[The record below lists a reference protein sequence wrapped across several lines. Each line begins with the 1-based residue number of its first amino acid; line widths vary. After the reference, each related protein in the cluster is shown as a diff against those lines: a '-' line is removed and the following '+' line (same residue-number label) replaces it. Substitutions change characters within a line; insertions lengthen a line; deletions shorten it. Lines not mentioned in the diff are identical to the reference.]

1 MADLTPKQKT
11 EIIKSLRKSIF
22 TDILK
27 AIGIISAVTGLSIF
41 GIYMNVKG
49 KIENILIKRIE
60 KQFEEPTINTL
71 VQNVAKNEAKTILDK
86 QILPEVSNFKS
97 YIDDIKTKYETDYST
112 LKKEIS
118 KLETRNHILSFG
130 DEAISKASRSALE
143 YLYKLQTEPNNS
155 NLFNIISAEIA
166 RVKTFWCTVTTISG
180 ITLKIKNQD
189 GAIKNESDLTTDEL
203 IKLLLE
209 DEVYSSRAKSAQ
221 LLGNRK
227 EKHVAEALMQ
237 CIKKDQHL
245 EVVRDAVNSFKLI
258 TGYYDADVFGAF
270 FNASN
275 IREAGDDR
283 ESIDIWW
290 AKHSLEINE
299 KLK

>member
-27 AIGIISAVTGLSIF
+27 AIGIISVVTGLSIF

-49 KIENILIKRIE
+49 KIENILINKIE

-97 YIDDIKTKYETDYST
+97 YIDDIKTKYKTDYNT

-118 KLETRNHILSFG
+118 ELETRNHILSLG
-130 DEAISKASRSALE
+130 DQAIYKASRSALE
-143 YLYKLQTEPNNS
+143 DLLKLITEPS
-155 NLFNIISAEIA
+155 NPNLLNTVLAEIS
-166 RVKTFWCTVTTISG
+166 RVKLFWLNATTISG
-180 ITLKIKNQD
+180 KTLKVKMQD
-189 GAIKNESDLTTDEL
+189 GTLKNESDLTTDEL

-209 DEVYSSRAKSAQ
+209 EDYSSRAKSAQ
-221 LLGNRK
+221 LLRNRK
-227 EKHVAEALMQ
+227 EKHVPEALMQ

-245 EVVRDAVNSFKLI
+245 EVVRDAVDSFKLI
-258 TGYYDADVFGAF
+258 TGYYAMDVFGAIF
-270 FNASN
+270 RTSDIQAV
-275 IREAGDDR
+275 GDDR
-283 ESIDIWW
+283 EPIDIWW
-290 AKHSLEINE
+290 EKHSLEINE

>member
-27 AIGIISAVTGLSIF
+27 AIGIISAITGLSIF

-49 KIENILIKRIE
+49 KIENILINKIE

-97 YIDDIKTKYETDYST
+97 YIDAIKTKYETDYNT

-118 KLETRNHILSFG
+118 ELETRNHILSFG

-143 YLYKLQTEPNNS
+143 YLCKLQTEPNNS

-209 DEVYSSRAKSAQ
+209 EDYSSRAKSAQ

-245 EVVRDAVNSFKLI
+245 EVVRDAVNSFKVI

>member
-11 EIIKSLRKSIF
+11 EIIKSLRKGIF
-22 TDILK
+22 KDFWG

-49 KIENILIKRIE
+49 KIENILINKIE

-97 YIDDIKTKYETDYST
+97 YIDDIKTKYETDYNT

-118 KLETRNHILSFG
+118 ELETRNHILSLG
-130 DEAISKASRSALE
+130 DQAISKASRSALE
-143 YLYKLQTEPNNS
+143 DLLKLITEPS
-155 NLFNIISAEIA
+155 NPNLLNTVLAEI
-166 RVKTFWCTVTTISG
+166 RRIKIFWFNATTISG
-180 ITLKIKNQD
+180 KTLKVKMQD
-189 GAIKNESDLTTDEL
+189 GALKNESDLTTDEL

-209 DEVYSSRAKSAQ
+209 EDYSSRAKSAQ

-227 EKHVAEALMQ
+227 EKHVPEALLQ
-237 CIKKDQHL
+237 CIKKDEHL

-258 TGYYDADVFGAF
+258 TGYYAGDVFGAIF
-270 FNASN
+270 RASD
-275 IREAGDDR
+275 IQAAGDDR

-290 AKHSLEINE
+290 EKHSLEINE

>member
-22 TDILK
+22 KDFWG

-49 KIENILIKRIE
+49 KIENILINRIE

-97 YIDDIKTKYETDYST
+97 YIDDIKNKYETDYNT

-118 KLETRNHILSFG
+118 ELETRNHILSLG
-130 DEAISKASRSALE
+130 DQAIYKASRSALE
-143 YLYKLQTEPNNS
+143 DLFKLITEPINP
-155 NLFNIISAEIA
+155 NLLNTVLAEI
-166 RVKTFWCTVTTISG
+166 RRINIFWFNATTISAK
-180 ITLKIKNQD
+180 TLKVKMQD
-189 GAIKNESDLTTDEL
+189 GTLKNESNLTTDEL

-209 DEVYSSRAKSAQ
+209 EDYSSSAKSAQ

-227 EKHVAEALMQ
+227 EKHVPEALLQ

-245 EVVRDAVNSFKLI
+245 EVVRDAVDSFKLI
-258 TGYYDADVFGAF
+258 TGYYAADVFGAIF
-270 FNASN
+270 RASD
-275 IREAGDDR
+275 IQASGEDR
-283 ESIDIWW
+283 EPIDIWW
-290 AKHSLEINE
+290 EKHSLEINE